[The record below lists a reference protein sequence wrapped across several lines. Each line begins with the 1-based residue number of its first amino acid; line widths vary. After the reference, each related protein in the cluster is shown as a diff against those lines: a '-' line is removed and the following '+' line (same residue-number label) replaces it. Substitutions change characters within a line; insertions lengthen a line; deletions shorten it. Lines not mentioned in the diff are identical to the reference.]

1 MRNAGSSSYIPNIP
15 PSGFRSN
22 FHINTVAPPAIIP
35 AIAPALV
42 VFSQNSEKSMI
53 GPNVAP
59 NPAQAKDTT
68 LNMTLFS
75 SSAINIATKD
85 MQRSV
90 ILVTRSTALSSAS
103 LLISPWYMF
112 LDKEEA
118 DNNRYESAELMI
130 AANMPAST
138 TLLTRK

>member
-1 MRNAGSSSYIPNIP
+1 
-15 PSGFRSN
+15 
-22 FHINTVAPPAIIP
+22 
-35 AIAPALV
+35 
-42 VFSQNSEKSMI
+42 
-53 GPNVAP
+53 
-59 NPAQAKDTT
+59 
-68 LNMTLFS
+68 MTLPS
-75 SSAINIATKD
+75 VINLTKD

-138 TLLTRK
+138 TPANKEIKNSVDISINMFSDELCVKNASG